1 MGIAEQAKWYDYR
14 GLSPPLQIKEGDDL
28 RSEEQKDQVCKD
40 EKTGKGRG
48 GLFWRIEHNWIE
60 IAAAALLALATLMSA
75 WSAYNS
81 ARWHGRSTE
90 YYSKSDFALTRSS
103 ELLDMKI
110 QDKIVDSVVFANYV
124 NTILAGDKAATE
136 AYRAR
141 LHPRLRAAIDAWEKT
156 APMTNPEAPRTPF
169 QMAEYKDVYS
179 EESTKVANEARKYS
193 SKARTAMHNSN
204 NFILLT
210 VLFAGV
216 LFFAGISTK
225 FESKKVKLTMLGFGL
240 VVFLASV
247 VIFALQS
254 NL

>member
-1 MGIAEQAKWYDYR
+1 MQNRYD
-14 GLSPPLQIKEGDDL
+14 LKD
-28 RSEEQKDQVCKD
+28 EEQKDRVCKD
-40 EKTGKGRG
+40 EKGGKDTGN
-48 GLFWRIEHNWIE
+48 LIERIEHNWIE

-81 ARWHGRSTE
+81 ATWHGISTG
-90 YYSKSDFALTRSS
+90 YYNKSDFAMARSA

-110 QDKIVDSVVFANYV
+110 QDRVVDSVVFTNYV
-124 NTILAGDKAATE
+124 NALVEGKTALIE

-141 LHPRLRAAIDAWEKT
+141 MQPRLRAALDAWEK
-156 APMTNPEAPRTPF
+156 ADPMTNPEAPKTPF
-169 QMAEYKDVYS
+169 QMAEYKDEYL
-179 EESTKVANEARKYS
+179 EESIKVTNEARALS
-193 SKARTAMHNSN
+193 SKARAAMHNSN

-225 FESKKVKLTMLGFGL
+225 FQSKRIKLAMMGFGM

-247 VIFALQS
+247 VIFALQP

>member
-1 MGIAEQAKWYDYR
+1 MK
-14 GLSPPLQIKEGDDL
+14 
-28 RSEEQKDQVCKD
+28 SEEQKDQVSEDGKT
-40 EKTGKGRG
+40 EKGSR
-48 GLFWRIEHNWIE
+48 GLFGRIEHNWIE

-81 ARWHGRSTE
+81 ARWHGNSTE
-90 YYSKSDFALTRSS
+90 YYNKSDFAMTRSS

-124 NTILAGDKAATE
+124 NTILARDKAATE

-141 LHPRLRAAIDAWEKT
+141 LNPRLRAAIDAWEKT
-156 APMTNPEAPRTPF
+156 DPLTNPDAPRTPF

-179 EESTKVANEARKYS
+179 EESAKVANEAGEYS
-193 SKARTAMHNSN
+193 SKGRAAMHNSN

-225 FESKKVKLTMLGFGL
+225 FESKKVKLAMLGFGL